1 MSAERSAMRFGVV
14 PARWA
19 CDPTISTTDKA
30 VLLVLATYA
39 DGARYCY
46 PSMSS
51 LAARLGLNIRS
62 VRAAIARLKEIGAVE
77 VVERFEPI
85 ENGDSGPMRQ
95 TSNGYFILGYDW
107 IEPDQTVER
116 PRGRVPAPEHP
127 RASGPDHPRVPAP
140 YKQDQLEQDQL
151 EQQHSTARTRDAS
164 AERAPVPAALAFADH
179 PLAAAALEH
188 FRAQAAHPGT
198 LDATLLGLLS
208 GLGAPGGRPVPA
220 ARLAQAL
227 ADLHLNGQALTP
239 TLLRSYLDRL
249 RREEEQPSTAAGPK
263 GDGLSWKERERLR
276 QKAIWDAHMI
286 EMERLDAIDAAKA
299 AADAER
305 QAHV

>member
-1 MSAERSAMRFGVV
+1 MSAERSAMRFAVV

-19 CDPTISTTDKA
+19 CDPTLSTTDKA

-51 LAARLGLNIRS
+51 LAARVGIAARN
-62 VRAAIARLKEIGAVE
+62 VRASIARLKDIGAIE
-77 VVERFEPI
+77 VVERFEPL
-85 ENGDSGPMRQ
+85 EDGGTGSVRQ

-107 IEPDQTVER
+107 IEPEQLVEH
-116 PRGRVPAPEHP
+116 PRGRMPASAPP
-127 RASGPDHPRVPAP
+127 RISASAPPRMPAS

-151 EQQHSTARTRDAS
+151 EQQHSTARTRETS
-164 AERAPVPAALAFADH
+164 AERAPVPAALSFADH

-249 RREEEQPSTAAGPK
+249 RREEEAPATAAGPK

-305 QAHV
+305 RAHV

>member
-1 MSAERSAMRFGVV
+1 MTAEHNATRFAVV
-14 PARWA
+14 PSRWMRN
-19 CDPTISTTDKA
+19 PTISATDKA
-30 VLLVLATYA
+30 VLTLLATYA
-39 DGARYCY
+39 DGNRYCY
-46 PSMSS
+46 PSVAS
-51 LAARLGLNIRS
+51 LAAYMGMTERAIQYAIGRLRDVGALD
-62 VRAAIARLKEIGAVE
+62 VQARY
-77 VVERFEPI
+77 EPVT
-85 ENGDSGPMRQ
+85 SGSDAPKMRQ

-107 IEPDQTVER
+107 TEFEP
-116 PRGRVPAPEHP
+116 HP
-127 RASGPDHPRVPAP
+127 LHPRVNGSSLGNTNRDSSRPANP
-140 YKQDQLEQDQL
+140 GSPKQDQLEQDHL
-151 EQQHSTARTRDAS
+151 EQQHNTARTRDAS

-227 ADLHLNGQALTP
+227 ADLHLNGQSLTP

-249 RREEEQPSTAAGPK
+249 RREEEAPALAAGPK

>member
-1 MSAERSAMRFGVV
+1 MSAERSAMRFAVV

-51 LAARLGLNIRS
+51 LAARVGIDARN
-62 VRAAIARLKEIGAVE
+62 VRASIARLKDIGAIE
-77 VVERFEPI
+77 VVERFEPL
-85 ENGDSGPMRQ
+85 EDGGTGPVRQ

-107 IEPDQTVER
+107 IEPEQLVDH
-116 PRGRVPAPEHP
+116 PRGRMPASAPP
-127 RASGPDHPRVPAP
+127 RIPASYPPRMPAS
-140 YKQDQLEQDQL
+140 YKQDQLEQDHL
-151 EQQHSTARTRDAS
+151 EQQHNTARTREAS

-179 PLAAAALEH
+179 PLAAAALAHYRE
-188 FRAQAAHPGT
+188 QAKHPGT

-208 GLGAPGGRPVPA
+208 GLGAPMGKPVPA

-227 ADLHLNGQALTP
+227 ADLHLNGQSLTP

-249 RREEEQPSTAAGPK
+249 RREEEQPATAAGPK

-276 QKAIWDAHMI
+276 DKAIWDAHMI

-299 AADAER
+299 AADAAR

>member
-1 MSAERSAMRFGVV
+1 MGPRLCII
-14 PARWA
+14 PARALEDPDITPTQLRALLAIGRFSDRTGGGVWA
-19 CDPTISTTDKA
+19 SRSTLAEVAGVDVRHFARAVAWLEDRGYVRRRRRKRPDGGDTTSVLE
-30 VLLVLATYA
+30 VLLDAPAHA
-39 DGARYCY
+39 DEIETEFGNGLGGEGETCHGGGGET
-46 PSMSS
+46 
-51 LAARLGLNIRS
+51 RLGGEGEICPPNDS
-62 VRAAIARLKEIGAVE
+62 VK
-77 VVERFEPI
+77 
-85 ENGDSGPMRQ
+85 
-95 TSNGYFILGYDW
+95 
-107 IEPDQTVER
+107 R
-116 PRGRVPAPEHP
+116 PQRTNT
-127 RASGPDHPRVPAP
+127 
-140 YKQDQLEQDQL
+140 
-151 EQQHSTARTRDAS
+151 QHSTRDAS

-249 RREEEQPSTAAGPK
+249 RREEEAPATAAGPK